1 MVSSAQLGLL
11 RLGNAQLGLGTA
23 FTFPTAQLNSQ
34 LGVLQLGLA
43 SLGSARIVRRPL
55 RADMSAQLG
64 RLRLGNARLG
74 DAYVLLNRVLFGA
87 LTCNG
92 AATTQFLGRI
102 SVAGRFVANG
112 IATCVWTAAAGSG
125 SIHGS
130 FECDGKASM
139 VVVMT
144 TQGIAGRFECDGHAD
159 IHFISSGG
167 AVAITCIDTGDVG
180 MGGPAL
186 GAIDALY
193 DLPYSY

>member
-1 MVSSAQLGLL
+1 MASFAQLGNL
-11 RLGNAQLGLGTA
+11 RLGNAQLGLGPVY
-23 FTFPTAQLNSQ
+23 TFPNPVLNSR
-34 LGVLQLGLA
+34 LGLLQLGRA
-43 SLGSARIVRRPL
+43 MLGSAHVVIRPL

-64 RLRLGNARLG
+64 RLRLGVGRLG
-74 DAYVLLNRVLFGA
+74 DALVLRNRVVTGA
-87 LTCNG
+87 FTANG
-92 AATTQFLGRI
+92 AATCHFLGRI

-159 IHFISSGG
+159 VYFISSGG